1 MVIITNTI
9 TTMNKTII
17 ITFLMLS
24 PLLASADKVEINGIW
39 YNLNAET
46 KTAEVTSNASNST
59 TTYNLRYVDIPSQVN
74 YNEVSY
80 QVTAIGENAFRN
92 TVLEYIGIPS
102 SVTSIG
108 SDAFMDCSKLYK
120 VSIEDITAWRKI
132 QFANSSA
139 NPLCYGNRL
148 YLNGVEVTHVTFPNT
163 MTSIQPWVFIGCA
176 NLTSVTIP
184 TSVTKIGQGAFFNSG
199 LTSVEIPSSVTTI
212 GESAFQYCKKM
223 TSVNIPNTLTSIE
236 PNTFSTCI

>member
-1 MVIITNTI
+1 
-9 TTMNKTII
+9 MNKTII

-24 PLLASADKVEINGIW
+24 PMLASADKVEINGIW

-74 YNEVSY
+74 YNGVSY
-80 QVTAIGENAFRN
+80 QVTAIGEYAFSEC
-92 TVLEYIGIPS
+92 TTLEHIVIPS
-102 SVTSIG
+102 SVTTIRSN
-108 SDAFMDCSKLYK
+108 AFMDCSKLYK
-120 VSIEDITAWRKI
+120 VSIEDITAWCKI

-163 MTSIQPWVFIGCA
+163 MTSIQPWVFIGCT

-184 TSVTKIGQGAFFNSG
+184 TSVTTIGQGAFFNSG

-236 PNTFSTCI
+236 PNTFSLCI